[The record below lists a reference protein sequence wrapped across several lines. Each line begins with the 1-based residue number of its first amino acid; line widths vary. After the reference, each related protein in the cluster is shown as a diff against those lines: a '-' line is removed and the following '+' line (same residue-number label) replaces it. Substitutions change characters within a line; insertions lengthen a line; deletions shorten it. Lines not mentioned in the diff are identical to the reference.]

1 MGRAL
6 SFSLVAHAAF
16 ILSFLL
22 LSATRHVLPVAP
34 VVRPVRLVTYLEP
47 GGAPRARAAG
57 AAPVARAPS
66 PIAVP
71 APPPQAKTTATAA
84 AAAPPAP
91 AAVAVPRVI
100 IPVPGPA
107 ATAPAAASAGEPAPV
122 EPRPALGERLAK
134 RLASSGPAQPQP
146 PETAPPRIAK
156 LPPID
161 AEPGVPAAPARLPAA
176 GAPPGGGPAGPG
188 AAPPRGAV
196 EPVGYFP
203 HAWYLAMLKK
213 EVFARWSP
221 PAELF
226 QGSRSPV
233 ALVSFRIDRA
243 GAISTVALKESS
255 GAARF
260 DRSAL
265 AAVQG
270 LGRVPA
276 LPEQYAEEALDVVIR
291 FQNQK

>member
-1 MGRAL
+1 VGRAL

-203 HAWYLAMLKK
+203 HAWYLAYLK
-213 EVFARWSP
+213 EEIFARWVP
-221 PAELF
+221 PSEFF
-226 QGSRSPV
+226 QSRSPV
-233 ALVSFRIDRA
+233 ALVSFRITRA
-243 GAISTVALKESS
+243 GKLEAVALKQGS

-260 DRSAL
+260 DQSAL

-270 LGRVPA
+270 LGRLPP
-276 LPEQYAEEALDVVIR
+276 LPEQYPEETLDVVIR
-291 FQNQK
+291 FQNQR